1 MTLRD
6 GQERPRSTLT
16 AAPIRVVTVNT
27 RICREVSA
35 LDVESGPRPPIS
47 SATVGTHG
55 PRRVGEFMPPGHR
68 AAIPDGHA

>member
-27 RICREVSA
+27 RICREVLCA
-35 LDVESGPRPPIS
+35 
-47 SATVGTHG
+47 
-55 PRRVGEFMPPGHR
+55 
-68 AAIPDGHA
+68 